1 MYNSKKYVQWFA
13 TSNSLNEPDKTIQF
27 YTTRNTAYTDTQLK
41 IQSVLLKQ
49 INSAAYEQ
57 NKHSRLFS
65 ISHIAITTINY
76 KSYLSY
82 LALTEKVHTLSPFS
96 DVFNRTCEDLL
107 NNLAKI
113 KWKEQSEYIYSVQCI
128 QA

>member
-1 MYNSKKYVQWFA
+1 MFFF
-13 TSNSLNEPDKTIQF
+13 L
-27 YTTRNTAYTDTQLK
+27 
-41 IQSVLLKQ
+41 
-49 INSAAYEQ
+49 
-57 NKHSRLFS
+57 
-65 ISHIAITTINY
+65 SHIAITTINY